1 MGDATLFFIT
11 LAVLII
17 LSPMF
22 SNITKLPIA
31 VMEILLGSLAVWV
44 GLLEADS
51 EIFKSLSKIGFFY
64 LMFLAGLEIDLKKF
78 VAKREFLLKKA
89 LTYFVTIY
97 LVAFIYYLVFDLN
110 PIYIIAIPIVS
121 LGMVMALINE
131 QGKGFGWLE
140 IVLIVGVMGEILSIT
155 AIVIYKSV
163 IYFGLGF
170 ELYKNIAIFLAVLYL
185 MYQALKLSNT
195 LFWWY
200 PELKESIMPQND
212 SKSQS
217 VRVSVALFIILIG
230 IMNLL
235 HIDMVLG
242 AFFAGIFIA
251 NFFEHKKDLP
261 HTLHKVGFGF
271 LVPLFFIYVGSTL
284 DLNLVFSA
292 KILTNAFLILL
303 AIFSVRFIG
312 ANIAHSSHLSPSE
325 RLLLALGD
333 SMPLT
338 FLIAISTI
346 GYEAELITKDEYLS
360 FVLAGMLSGI
370 VVMSIIKALIGRLYK
385 KDATSS

>member
-17 LSPMF
+17 VSPMF

>member
-17 LSPMF
+17 VSPMF

-97 LVAFIYYLVFDLN
+97 LVAFIYYLVFDLS

>member
-17 LSPMF
+17 VSPMF

-325 RLLLALGD
+325 RLLLAFGD

>member
-17 LSPMF
+17 VSPMF

-97 LVAFIYYLVFDLN
+97 LVAFIYYLVFDLS

-325 RLLLALGD
+325 RLLLAFGD

>member
-325 RLLLALGD
+325 RLLLAFGD

>member
-17 LSPMF
+17 VSPMF

-31 VMEILLGSLAVWV
+31 VIEILLGSLAVWV

-325 RLLLALGD
+325 RLLLAFGD

>member
-17 LSPMF
+17 VSPMF

-31 VMEILLGSLAVWV
+31 VIEILLGSLAVWV